1 MKEELIEK
9 IKAERE
15 VIETMPVNNKK
26 NIKLYNEKIS
36 DLKEEYGILR
46 EEVLNE
52 ISKRFEKKTRES
64 DKKEIENIKKQIDN
78 YSDIMNII
86 NEKVGPYEKSGLNK
100 EVYRLSRYYKE
111 NLENVNNQI
120 FVCINILRNM
130 GIDISVDD
138 FDISEYAREY
148 MEVFLSEMKVG
159 DINSDQIKT
168 KFENIYWK
176 CPDLIAHI
184 EVNIEM
190 LYMKNINNINKFYEK
205 KKQDAIEKYKIDEK
219 TIIEQSNIAK
229 KDLINLELINRNN
242 IIDKFLNG
250 KLNERDYTEEKVA
263 TYYNKILDKEYFKNI
278 QKDDENLKELDENIL
293 KFINS
298 VYEYKKFLEFR
309 YILDDIN
316 KILKEKDK
324 YKTLYKENLKDIKVS
339 ETKLRKLNKPSIFG
353 KKETKD
359 GEINEIIM
367 DLRVKYKNLTKNI
380 IYERLT
386 RNLTE
391 ESTIYDALMLA
402 SNYYEFLVEC
412 IINYDNS
419 VEQKDIDRIIDD
431 FQDFIKFPYFTILNN
446 IGVNQKKD
454 IALIIKDR
462 YKLLNFNISK
472 EDLSENNISNI
483 LNNLEKIRN
492 NYAIKKSG
500 LNIQEINNICQLKK
514 ILNESNN

>member
-138 FDISEYAREY
+138 FDISEYVREY

-205 KKQDAIEKYKIDEK
+205 KKQDAIEKYL
-219 TIIEQSNIAK
+219 S
-229 KDLINLELINRNN
+229 LIHI
-242 IIDKFLNG
+242 
-250 KLNERDYTEEKVA
+250 
-263 TYYNKILDKEYFKNI
+263 
-278 QKDDENLKELDENIL
+278 
-293 KFINS
+293 
-298 VYEYKKFLEFR
+298 
-309 YILDDIN
+309 
-316 KILKEKDK
+316 
-324 YKTLYKENLKDIKVS
+324 
-339 ETKLRKLNKPSIFG
+339 
-353 KKETKD
+353 
-359 GEINEIIM
+359 
-367 DLRVKYKNLTKNI
+367 
-380 IYERLT
+380 
-386 RNLTE
+386 
-391 ESTIYDALMLA
+391 
-402 SNYYEFLVEC
+402 
-412 IINYDNS
+412 
-419 VEQKDIDRIIDD
+419 
-431 FQDFIKFPYFTILNN
+431 
-446 IGVNQKKD
+446 
-454 IALIIKDR
+454 
-462 YKLLNFNISK
+462 
-472 EDLSENNISNI
+472 
-483 LNNLEKIRN
+483 
-492 NYAIKKSG
+492 
-500 LNIQEINNICQLKK
+500 
-514 ILNESNN
+514 